1 MLNLPELAGLKILL
15 IEGDQLIR
23 DALKASFLAEGC
35 LLTAVNSATE
45 GFSLLEENCYNVIIC
60 DFELSG
66 LDGFEFYKRAG
77 ENCTKS
83 IRIILAGYG
92 DIDPMSKVFEHG
104 IDDIVEKP
112 FPFESLLYTI
122 AKHLKNITADG

>member
-15 IEGDQLIR
+15 IEGDQFIW
-23 DALKASFLAEGC
+23 DALKTSFLARGC

-45 GFSLLEENCYNVIIC
+45 GLSLLEEDCFDLIIC

-66 LDGFEFYKRAG
+66 LNGIEFFKHARDY
-77 ENCTKS
+77 CTKS
-83 IRIILAGYG
+83 IKIIIAGYG